1 MQKLAS
7 LFEKHQAQTT
17 SYPIGLEIVRAKGC
31 YLYDQ
36 NNKRYLD
43 LVAGVSACSLGHRH
57 PKVVRAIKKQLSKY
71 LHVMVYGEFVQKEP
85 VLLTK
90 LLADNLPKPLDT
102 TYLTNSG
109 TEAIEAALKLAKRVT
124 GRAEIIAA
132 KNAYHGNTMGAMS
145 VMGYEER
152 KRAYRP
158 LIPGTTFIDFN
169 EVDAINHI
177 TTKTAAIILETIQG
191 GAGFIVPQHGYL
203 KRIKER
209 CEEVGALLILD
220 EIQPGMGRT
229 GKLFAFMD
237 HNMVPDILVT
247 GKGLGGG
254 LPVGAFIAARHH
266 MAQLKEAPALGHI
279 TTFGGNPVVAA
290 ACRATLST
298 ILNSNLMA
306 ETLEKEHLF
315 RELLVH
321 NKIKEIRGKGLMLA
335 LIMDTPKCAQN
346 LVKESLNSGILLFFL
361 LFEPKAV
368 RISPPL
374 TISKKQIKYACKK
387 ILQLLDG
394 LDC

>member
-1 MQKLAS
+1 MRELAS
-7 LFEKHQAQTT
+7 FFEKHQAQTT
-17 SYPIGLEIVRAKGC
+17 PYPMGLEIVRAKGC

-57 PKVVRAIKKQLSKY
+57 PKVVRAIKRQLRKY
-71 LHVMVYGEFVQKEP
+71 LHVMVYGEFIQKEP

-109 TEAIEAALKLAKRVT
+109 TEAIEGALKLAKRVT
-124 GRAEIIAA
+124 GRAEIIAC

-152 KRAYRP
+152 KSAYRP
-158 LIPGTTFIDFN
+158 LIPGTRFIDFN
-169 EVDAINHI
+169 DVDAINNI
-177 TTKTAAIILETIQG
+177 SKKTAAIILETIQG
-191 GAGFIVPQHGYL
+191 GAGFIVPKKGYL
-203 KRIKER
+203 KRIKKR

-220 EIQPGMGRT
+220 EIQPGLGRT

-237 HNMVPDILVT
+237 HDMVPDILVT

-254 LPVGAFIAARHH
+254 LPVGAFIAAQYH
-266 MAQLKEAPALGHI
+266 MAHLKEAPSLGHI
-279 TTFGGNPVVAA
+279 TTFGGNPVIAA

-298 ILNSNLMA
+298 ILSGNLME
-306 ETLEKEHLF
+306 ETLEKEKLF
-315 RELLVH
+315 RELLIH
-321 NKIKEIRGKGLMLA
+321 SKIKDIRGKGLMLA
-335 LIMDTPKCAQN
+335 LIMDSPKYAQA
-346 LVKESLNSGILLFFL
+346 LVKQSLNNGVLLFFL

-387 ILQLLDG
+387 ILQILDG

>member
-109 TEAIEAALKLAKRVT
+109 TEAIEGALKLAKRVT

-220 EIQPGMGRT
+220 EIQPGIGRT

-266 MAQLKEAPALGHI
+266 MTQLKEAPALGHI